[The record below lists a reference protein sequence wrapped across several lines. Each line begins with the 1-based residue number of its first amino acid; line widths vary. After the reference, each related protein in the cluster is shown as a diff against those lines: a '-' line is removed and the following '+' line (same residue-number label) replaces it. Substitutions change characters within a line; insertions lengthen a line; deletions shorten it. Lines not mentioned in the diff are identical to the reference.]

1 MFQEKSQYTNAVS
14 RAVLDSAPD
23 GILVI
28 NRDGLIVLANSQTEE
43 LLKYE
48 PDELLGQHFEAL
60 LPELFREEHERLIA
74 GCTRGPGLRPGRA
87 GLQVRAVCRDGR
99 DLPVDMSA
107 CTVEVDGG
115 PLVCCVLRA
124 STGGRRT
131 AQGVRAAEEQ
141 FRMIVEK
148 SQDILCIRSADG
160 LMRYASPSIHPLL
173 GYKQEEVVGTT
184 CLEVIHPED
193 RIAVEIA
200 RDELLKNPGARDSV
214 QFRAL
219 HANGSWV
226 ALEVVAYNLLDDP
239 DIRGL
244 VINGRDIS
252 ERRQTEAEKEKLIKE
267 LREAAA
273 RANSLTGLLPIC
285 ACCKKVKHAAG
296 QWQQIETYIREH
308 SQIEFSHGMCPECS
322 RLWYPE
328 YSKT

>member
-28 NRDGLIVLANSQTEE
+28 NRDGLIVLVNSQTEE

-48 PDELLGQHFEAL
+48 PDEMLGQHFEAV

-74 GCTRGPGLRPGRA
+74 GCTRGPGARPGRA
-87 GLQVRAVCRDGR
+87 GLELRAVCRDGEE
-99 DLPVDMSA
+99 LPVEMSA
-107 CTVEVDGG
+107 CTVEVQGG

-124 STGGRRT
+124 SGGRRRT
-131 AQGVRAAEEQ
+131 GQGIHASEEQ

-148 SQDILCIRSADG
+148 SQDILCIRNADG
-160 LMRYASPSIHPLL
+160 LMRYASPSIHPVL
-173 GYKQEEVVGTT
+173 GYKQEEIIGSTG
-184 CLEVIHPED
+184 LEVIHPED
-193 RIAVEIA
+193 RSAVENA
-200 RDELLKNPGARDSV
+200 RDELLKNPGGRDSV
-214 QFRAL
+214 QFRAQ

-239 DIRGL
+239 DIRGV

-252 ERRQTEAEKEKLIKE
+252 KRKQTEAEREKLIGE
-267 LREAAA
+267 LQEAAA
-273 RANSLTGLLPIC
+273 KANSLTGLLPIC
-285 ACCKKVKHAAG
+285 ACCKKVKHEAG
-296 QWQQIETYIREH
+296 QWQQIESYFRDRT
-308 SQIEFSHGMCPECS
+308 QIEFSHGMCPECS